1 MDSETI
7 HNTIHKRKVSALKRI
22 IDDDNI
28 NAIGED
34 GTTPLLYAIE
44 QKNFG
49 IVKLLVSKGANV
61 NKRGEYGVTPLYVA
75 CRDGLYD
82 IAELLLKNDADPK
95 IKAKGRFVNKD
106 GHTAYDAAESNN
118 HKKIMKL
125 LDEYMPESQGGG
137 KRGSTRNKRMAKR
150 KTRKGSR

>member
-7 HNTIHKRKVSALKRI
+7 HNTIHKRQVSALKRI
-22 IDDDNI
+22 IDEGNI
-28 NAIGED
+28 NRIGED

-49 IVKLLVSKGANV
+49 IVKLLVSKGADV

-75 CRDGLYD
+75 AREGLYD

-106 GHTAYDAAESNN
+106 GYTAYEAAESNN

-125 LDEYMPESQGGG
+125 LEDYMPGSQEGG
-137 KRGSTRNKRMAKR
+137 KKRATRNKRMAKR